1 VGILVD
7 PRPSRAPF
15 VCRQRSS
22 GFPKRSPPA
31 RSHPAISLEEF
42 IMFAVIATG
51 GKQYKVAVG
60 DEIDVEKLDTAVEGS
75 VDLRPIML
83 VDDDDNVTVGAD
95 NLSGATVTATVVD
108 QYLGEKVRI
117 FKYKNKTGY
126 RRKTGH
132 RQPLTRV
139 RVETIS
145 K

>member
-1 VGILVD
+1 
-7 PRPSRAPF
+7 
-15 VCRQRSS
+15 
-22 GFPKRSPPA
+22 
-31 RSHPAISLEEF
+31 
-42 IMFAVIATG
+42 MFAVIATG

-60 DEIDVEKLDTAVEGS
+60 DEIDVEKLDTAVDGS

-95 NLSGATVTATVVD
+95 DLAAATVTATVVD

-139 RVETIS
+139 RVEAIS

>member
-1 VGILVD
+1 
-7 PRPSRAPF
+7 
-15 VCRQRSS
+15 
-22 GFPKRSPPA
+22 
-31 RSHPAISLEEF
+31 
-42 IMFAVIATG
+42 MFAVIATG

-83 VDDDDNVTVGAD
+83 VDDDYNVTVGAD

>member
-1 VGILVD
+1 
-7 PRPSRAPF
+7 
-15 VCRQRSS
+15 
-22 GFPKRSPPA
+22 
-31 RSHPAISLEEF
+31 
-42 IMFAVIATG
+42 MFAVIATG

-60 DEIDVEKLDTAVEGS
+60 DEIDVEKLDTAVDGS

-95 NLSGATVTATVVD
+95 DLAAATVTATVVD

-139 RVETIS
+139 RVESIS

>member
-1 VGILVD
+1 
-7 PRPSRAPF
+7 
-15 VCRQRSS
+15 
-22 GFPKRSPPA
+22 
-31 RSHPAISLEEF
+31 
-42 IMFAVIATG
+42 MFAVIATG
-51 GKQYKVAVG
+51 GKQYKVTVG
-60 DEIDVEKLDTAVEGS
+60 DEIDVEKLDTAVDGS

-95 NLSGATVTATVVD
+95 DLAAATVTATVVD

-139 RVETIS
+139 RVESIS